1 MLRKYGQLWLSLLMT
16 GDIVLIA
23 LTWIAAYYLR
33 FFSFPPIESFLSI
46 IIPIVLTWP
55 FIFRNMGLYRPRRVT
70 SYVLEIFD
78 IAKTST
84 LAVIILVTT
93 TFFLGKHEFSRLVFL
108 YFWMISIAVLSAE
121 RLVFRVILWNLRK
134 KGYNVRRVLIIGAGD
149 LGVKVVNKIK
159 DNRWTGLDIVGY
171 LDDYKPLGEVI
182 EGEAILGRIKD
193 VEDVIAKYS
202 IDQVFITLPVRAYKR
217 LMYVVEKL
225 SDKLVNI
232 RIIPDIYQ
240 AMTLNA
246 GVEEFDGLPVI
257 NLMDTPMYG
266 WSLVLKRF
274 ADIFL
279 TLPAL
284 IVIAPV
290 MAVIALI
297 IKFTSPGPVLFK
309 QRRYGLDGKVIWI
322 YKFRSMTVCEDGLDI
337 PQAQKCDPRVTFF
350 GAFLRRTS
358 LDELPQFFNVLGG
371 SMSIVGP
378 RPHAVAHNEHYR
390 KLIKG
395 YMLRHR
401 VKPGITG
408 WAQVNGWRG
417 ETDAIEK
424 MENRVRYDLFY
435 AEHYSIWFDIKI
447 MWLTLWKGLVS
458 KNAY

>member
-1 MLRKYGQLWLSLLMT
+1 
-16 GDIVLIA
+16 
-23 LTWIAAYYLR
+23 
-33 FFSFPPIESFLSI
+33 
-46 IIPIVLTWP
+46 
-55 FIFRNMGLYRPRRVT
+55 
-70 SYVLEIFD
+70 
-78 IAKTST
+78 
-84 LAVIILVTT
+84 
-93 TFFLGKHEFSRLVFL
+93 
-108 YFWMISIAVLSAE
+108 
-121 RLVFRVILWNLRK
+121 
-134 KGYNVRRVLIIGAGD
+134 
-149 LGVKVVNKIK
+149 
-159 DNRWTGLDIVGY
+159 
-171 LDDYKPLGEVI
+171 
-182 EGEAILGRIKD
+182 
-193 VEDVIAKYS
+193 
-202 IDQVFITLPVRAYKR
+202 
-217 LMYVVEKL
+217 
-225 SDKLVNI
+225 
-232 RIIPDIYQ
+232 
-240 AMTLNA
+240 
-246 GVEEFDGLPVI
+246 
-257 NLMDTPMYG
+257 MYG

-297 IKFTSPGPVLFK
+297 VKLTSPGSVLFK

-322 YKFRSMTVCEDGLDI
+322 YKFRSMTVCEDGPDI
-337 PQAQKCDPRVTFF
+337 PQAQKCDPRVTLF

-417 ETDAIEK
+417 ETDTIEK